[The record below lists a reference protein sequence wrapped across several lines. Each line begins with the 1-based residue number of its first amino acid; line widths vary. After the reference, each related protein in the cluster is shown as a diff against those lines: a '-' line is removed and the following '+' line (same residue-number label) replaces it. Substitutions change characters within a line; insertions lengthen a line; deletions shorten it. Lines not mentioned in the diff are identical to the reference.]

1 MTAGNASC
9 ARPRSRSDPRR
20 PARAVAR
27 VALASAFAAFAA
39 LAPEGVAHAGV
50 LRVCEPP
57 AELDAGQQDTLVR
70 FAAVVRSTLEASG
83 ASLALVSRAGL
94 DLARFG
100 MRYSHAGVSLR
111 ASPNAPWSVRQLYY
125 DCETRRPRLYDEGL
139 AGFVVGAG
147 EPSTG
152 WVAAVLLPAGAQD
165 ALERAARDDRLAL
178 RLLAGTYSANAHAF
192 ALRYQNCNQ
201 WVAELLGVAWS
212 GLGSAQ
218 DDLRGAAQRWL
229 TDSGY
234 APARFE
240 VRNPLLIGAAAA
252 LPWLHLDDH
261 PGEDV
266 AAGVFRVSMPAS
278 IEAFARARAPGARRV
293 EFCHAGRRIVVREG
307 WTPIGAACVPQP
319 GDRVV
324 DLDG

>member
-9 ARPRSRSDPRR
+9 ARPRSRSDPAR
-20 PARAVAR
+20 PARIAAR
-27 VALASAFAAFAA
+27 VALAVALAA
-39 LAPEGVAHAGV
+39 LAVLAPGRTAQAGA

-57 AELDAGQQDTLVR
+57 TELDAVQQDTLFR

-125 DCETRRPRLYDEGL
+125 DCETRRPRLFDEGL

-147 EPSTG
+147 DPSTG
-152 WVAAVLLPAGAQD
+152 WFAALLLPAGAQD

-178 RLLAGTYSANAHAF
+178 RLLAGSYSANAHAF
-192 ALRYQNCNQ
+192 GLRYQNCNQ
-201 WVAELLGVAWS
+201 WVAELLGVAWG
-212 GLGSAQ
+212 GLGGAG

-319 GDRVV
+319 GDRIVE
-324 DLDG
+324 LDG

>member
-9 ARPRSRSDPRR
+9 ARPRSRSDPAR
-20 PARAVAR
+20 PARIAAR
-27 VALASAFAAFAA
+27 VALAVALAA
-39 LAPEGVAHAGV
+39 LAVLAPGRTAQAGA

-57 AELDAGQQDTLVR
+57 TELDAVQQDTLFR

-125 DCETRRPRLYDEGL
+125 DCETRRPRLFDEGL

-147 EPSTG
+147 DPSTG
-152 WVAAVLLPAGAQD
+152 WFAALLLPTGAQD

-178 RLLAGTYSANAHAF
+178 RLLAGSYSANAHAF
-192 ALRYQNCNQ
+192 GLRYQNCNQ
-201 WVAELLGVAWS
+201 WVAELLGVAWG
-212 GLGSAQ
+212 GLGGAG

-319 GDRVV
+319 GDRIVE
-324 DLDG
+324 LDG

>member
-1 MTAGNASC
+1 MLAA
-9 ARPRSRSDPRR
+9 
-20 PARAVAR
+20 AVA
-27 VALASAFAAFAA
+27 ALAA
-39 LAPEGVAHAGV
+39 LAPAAHAGV

-57 AELDAGQQDTLVR
+57 VELDAVQQDTLFR
-70 FAAVVRSTLEASG
+70 FAAVVRATLEASG

-94 DLARFG
+94 DLGRFG

-125 DCETRRPRLYDEGL
+125 DCGTRRPRIYDEGL

-147 EPSTG
+147 DPSVG
-152 WVAAVLLPAGAQD
+152 WFSAVLLPGAEGE
-165 ALERAARDDRLAL
+165 LERAARDDRLAL

-201 WVAELLGVAWS
+201 WVAELLGVAWGRLS
-212 GLGSAQ
+212 GTDG
-218 DDLRGAAQRWL
+218 DLRGAAQHWL
-229 TDSGY
+229 REAGY

-240 VRNPLLIGAAAA
+240 VRNPLLIGFAAA

-261 PGEDV
+261 PPEDV
-266 AAGVFRVSMPAS
+266 APGVFRVSMPAS
-278 IEAFARARAPGARRV
+278 IEAFARERVPGARRI
-293 EFCHAGRRIVVREG
+293 EFCHANRRIVVREG
-307 WTPIGAACVPQP
+307 WVPMGGACVPRD

-324 DLDG
+324 ELDG